1 MVCGVEEFE
10 EAFLGEGVALMSG
23 RGATRVIPSLAL
35 VLAMSAGHAN
45 AQTTAPAVAAPVKA
59 GTIVSRGDRR
69 AELLRSLLQGENE
82 VAIAVP
88 GAETPDS
95 VETLDLA
102 EAVAMAMKSNYEV
115 LAADAKKSGTE
126 WDVVAAYGQY
136 APQVNF
142 TYATGSERSSPASY
156 NDSIGNRV
164 NDDTHHRR
172 DRVWKIAQPL
182 VDLSIITDILQRR
195 KTDDMADAE
204 RIGVRERVA
213 LDTVSSYL
221 KLIQGVLTV
230 RYAERYKASLD
241 GLQDR
246 MSARVEGGG
255 ASRADLERVR
265 SRAIMAD
272 SAIISSRSELE
283 AAQIEFRR
291 LVGVMPLKVR
301 VPEHLLP
308 DVPEEPG
315 VALRHALAANPDY
328 LASDLQSEV
337 ARLESDKAYS
347 RLLPK
352 LSFEVSRTTTYNAG
366 GSAKGNPID
375 GGPWP
380 NEIENMA
387 MLVAT
392 WSFNGGSDLLQG
404 VGYGERAREAQYK
417 TLDLRR
423 RLEESMA
430 NSYNA
435 LAAADK
441 RIQATRQALAAN
453 TLVAGSF
460 EEQYLAG
467 SRQLFDLLDAYERL
481 YSSRVELIRLITAEA
496 QAAFQVRRQMGEMV
510 GAVLGTGESQ
520 P

>member
-1 MVCGVEEFE
+1 MLCGVEEFE
-10 EAFLGEGVALMSG
+10 DAFLGEGAALMIG

-35 VLAMSAGHAN
+35 VLALCAGHAN
-45 AQTTAPAVAAPVKA
+45 AQTAQAVDAGAGKGGVKA
-59 GTIVSRGDRR
+59 SRGDER
-69 AELLRSLLQGENE
+69 AALLRSLLQGESE
-82 VAIAVP
+82 VPIAV
-88 GAETPDS
+88 GGTEAPDT
-95 VETLDLA
+95 VETVGLA
-102 EAVAMAMKSNYEV
+102 EAVALAMKSNNEV
-115 LAADAKKSGTE
+115 LAADARKSGAE
-126 WDVVAAYGQY
+126 WDVVASYGQY

-142 TYATGSERSSPASY
+142 TYATGTERSSPASY

-164 NDDTHHRR
+164 TDDTHHRR
-172 DRVWKIAQPL
+172 DRVWKIQQPL
-182 VDLSIITDILQRR
+182 VDVAIVTDILQRR
-195 KTDDMADAE
+195 TTDDVAAAE
-204 RIGVRERVA
+204 RVGVRERVA
-213 LDTVSSYL
+213 LDTVNSFL

-246 MSARVEGGG
+246 MAARLEGGG

-265 SRAIMAD
+265 SRAITAD

-291 LVGVMPLKVR
+291 LTGVMPLKVR
-301 VPEHLLP
+301 IPEHLMP
-308 DVPEEPG
+308 DVPDQPG
-315 VALRHALAANPDY
+315 EALRRALAANPDY
-328 LASDLQSEV
+328 LASDLQSAV
-337 ARLESDKAYS
+337 TRLESDKAYA
-347 RLLPK
+347 RVLPK

-366 GSAKGNPID
+366 GAAKGNPID

-392 WSFNGGSDLLQG
+392 WSFNGGSDVFQG

-417 TLDLRR
+417 TLDLRHR
-423 RLEESMA
+423 IEESMA

-435 LAAADK
+435 LAAAGK

-453 TLVAGSF
+453 ALVADSF

-510 GAVLGTGESQ
+510 GAVLGTGETQ

>member
-1 MVCGVEEFE
+1 MI
-10 EAFLGEGVALMSG
+10 G
-23 RGATRVIPSLAL
+23 RGARRVIPSFAL
-35 VLAMSAGHAN
+35 VLALAASQAQ
-45 AQTTAPAVAAPVKA
+45 AQTAQIDAPEAAAAQVP
-59 GTIVSRGDRR
+59 RGDRR
-69 AELLRSLLQGENE
+69 AALLRGLLDGETE
-82 VAIAVP
+82 VPIAVP
-88 GAETPDS
+88 GTETPDS
-95 VETLDLA
+95 VDTVGLD
-102 EAVAMAMKSNYEV
+102 EAVALAMKSNYEI
-115 LAADAKKSGTE
+115 LAADAKKSGTG

-136 APQVNF
+136 APQVHF
-142 TYATGSERSSPASY
+142 TYASGSERNSPASY
-156 NDSIGNRV
+156 NDALGNRV

-172 DRVWKIAQPL
+172 DRVWKIQQPL
-182 VDLSIITDILQRR
+182 VDVAIVADILQRR
-195 KTDDMADAE
+195 TTDDVAAAE
-204 RIGVRERVA
+204 RVGVRERVA
-213 LDTVSSYL
+213 LDTVSSFL

-230 RYAERYKASLD
+230 RYAERYKTSLD

-265 SRAIMAD
+265 SRAVAAE
-272 SAIISSRSELE
+272 SAIISARSELE
-283 AAQIEFRR
+283 AAQKEFRR
-291 LVGVMPLKVR
+291 LAGVMPLRVR
-301 VPEHLLP
+301 VPERLLP
-308 DVPEEPG
+308 EVPEQAG
-315 VALRHALAANPDY
+315 DALRRALAANPEY
-328 LASDLQSEV
+328 LASDLQADV
-337 ARLESDKAYS
+337 TRLESDKAYG

-352 LSFEVSRTTTYNAG
+352 LNFEISRSNTYNAG
-366 GSAKGNPID
+366 GSSKGNPID

-380 NEIENMA
+380 NEIENTA

-423 RLEESMA
+423 RIEESMA
-430 NSYNA
+430 NSYTA

-453 TLVAGSF
+453 ILVANSF

-481 YSSRVELIRLITAEA
+481 YASRVELVRLITAEA

-510 GAVLGTGESQ
+510 GAVLGAGEPQ
-520 P
+520 R